1 MAVRTKGGLSK
12 WVRATLGS
20 RQGDPLSP
28 LMFLAL
34 LEKIMEKMECDDV
47 GGIDVQGR
55 RIKDLRFADDIDL
68 LTETEDLQKLT
79 TELYESGKSYG
90 LTINKE
96 KTKVMVMGKDARADI
111 RIAGQNIEV
120 VDQFVYLGS
129 LITRDNNCSLEV
141 KRRICIAAG
150 TCENTA

>member
-1 MAVRTKGGLSK
+1 MAARTKGGLSK

-47 GGIDVQGR
+47 GGTDVQGR

-68 LTETEDLQKLT
+68 LIATEEDLQKLT

-90 LTINKE
+90 LTIK
-96 KTKVMVMGKDARADI
+96 
-111 RIAGQNIEV
+111 
-120 VDQFVYLGS
+120 
-129 LITRDNNCSLEV
+129 
-141 KRRICIAAG
+141 
-150 TCENTA
+150 